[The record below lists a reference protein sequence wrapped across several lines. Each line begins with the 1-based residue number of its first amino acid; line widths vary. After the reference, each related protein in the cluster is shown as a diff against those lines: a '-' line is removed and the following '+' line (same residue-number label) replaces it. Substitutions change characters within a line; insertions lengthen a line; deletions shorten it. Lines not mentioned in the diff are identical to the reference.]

1 MLTSASPDVF
11 MCLNFSV
18 QVLCLAIRSFMR
30 VVWSSDG
37 KRGPVCTQNIDC
49 AYRFLWFLV

>member
-1 MLTSASPDVF
+1 MLISASPDVF

-18 QVLCLAIRSFMR
+18 QVLCLALRSFMR

-49 AYRFLWFLV
+49 AYHFLWFLV